1 MMELWAAF
9 LLGVSSAPHCMAM
22 CGGIASALIVGSGQ
36 SGDTRVASDRTGH
49 SALHSALLFGTGKM
63 LAYMGLGLLAGL
75 GGFLLIN
82 TQQQAL
88 TGLRFFAGL
97 LMILL
102 GLHTAGWWNGL
113 KYVEQN
119 VYRFWQPLLSR
130 ARHVSLHSWHGKL
143 LAGAAW
149 GLLPCGIVYTMLA
162 TALAS
167 GSIMKG
173 MLIMMSFG
181 LGTMPFV
188 LSAGGLVKLGSRWM
202 GSRWFRSLL
211 GLVLIGFGLASI
223 MMAIR

>member
-1 MMELWAAF
+1 MELWAAF

-22 CGGIASALIVGSGQ
+22 CGGIASALIVGSQ
-36 SGDTRVASDRTGH
+36 TADEAMIVSDKPQL
-49 SALHSALLFGTGKM
+49 SALQSALLFGTGKM
-63 LAYMGLGLLAGL
+63 LAYAGLGLLAGL

-88 TGLRFFAGL
+88 SGLRLLAGL

-102 GLHTAGWWNGL
+102 GLYTAGWWNGL
-113 KYVEQN
+113 KHVEQS
-119 VYRFWQPLLSR
+119 VYRFWKPLLAR
-130 ARHVSLHSWHGKL
+130 VRHVSLQTLHGKL

-167 GSIMKG
+167 GDIMRG
-173 MLIMMSFG
+173 TLIMMSFG

-188 LSAGGLVKLGSRWM
+188 LGAGGLIRLSSRWM
-202 GSRWFRSLL
+202 GSGWFRSLL
-211 GLVLIGFGLASI
+211 GLILIGFGIGSVL
-223 MMAIR
+223 MATR

>member
-1 MMELWAAF
+1 MELWAAF

-22 CGGIASALIVGSGQ
+22 CGGIASALMVGSQ
-36 SGDTRVASDRTGH
+36 ASGGATIASDRVGH
-49 SALHSALLFGTGKM
+49 SALQSALLFGTGKM

-88 TGLRFFAGL
+88 AGLRFFAGL

-102 GLHTAGWWNGL
+102 GLYTAGWWNGL
-113 KYVEQN
+113 RHVEQS
-119 VYRFWQPLLSR
+119 VYRFWQPLLSQ
-130 ARHVSLHSWHGKL
+130 ARHVSLQSWHGKL

-167 GSIMKG
+167 GNIMQG

-188 LSAGGLVKLGSRWM
+188 LSAGGLARLSSRWM

-211 GLVLIGFGLASI
+211 GLILIGFGIGSL
-223 MMAIR
+223 MMAMR